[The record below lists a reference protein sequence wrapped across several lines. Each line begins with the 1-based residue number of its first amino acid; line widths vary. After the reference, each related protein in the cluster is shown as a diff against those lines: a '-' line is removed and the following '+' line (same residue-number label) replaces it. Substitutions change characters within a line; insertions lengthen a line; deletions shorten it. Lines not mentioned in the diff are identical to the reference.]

1 MRRYTTTIKQS
12 GRVIKV
18 DGPKRKRKVKVD
30 TDNNQFHKI
39 KNISA
44 REQLLAELAAAE
56 KERKK

>member
-12 GRVIKV
+12 GRVIKAN
-18 DGPKRKRKVKVD
+18 GPKRKRKVKVD

-56 KERKK
+56 KERKH

>member
-1 MRRYTTTIKQS
+1 MKRQCCDPYDYTYKIKRGQKTRRKIK
-12 GRVIKV
+12 I
-18 DGPKRKRKVKVD
+18 DPD
-30 TDNNQFHKI
+30 NQFFKI

>member
-18 DGPKRKRKVKVD
+18 NGPKRKRKVKVD
-30 TDNNQFHKI
+30 TDNNLFHKI

-56 KERKK
+56 KANKK

>member
-1 MRRYTTTIKQS
+1 MRRYTTTIKQI

-18 DGPKRKRKVKVD
+18 NGPKRKRKVKVD

-56 KERKK
+56 QERKH